1 MLKSLSLS
9 RRQALLTLNINT
21 MEKPNITYAESIRFS
36 YSELKYK
43 DRRRIVDGF
52 LELGWTKHREDKW
65 FFVLR
70 RPEHL
75 S

>member
-1 MLKSLSLS
+1 
-9 RRQALLTLNINT
+9 

-70 RPEHL
+70 KPEHL
-75 S
+75 